1 MLVGYCRLKKKRRST
16 ITDLL
21 CMTDTGGVHMEEYRL
36 CNSDYR
42 FMTLVWEHG
51 PIGSGE
57 LVRLCAEYLGWKK
70 STTYT
75 FIKKLC
81 ENGIFKNENAIVSSV
96 MNKEEYHRAQGEAFV
111 EKAYGGSLP
120 KMIAAFIQSKKLSAA
135 QIAEIEAMIEDYKG

>member
-1 MLVGYCRLKKKRRST
+1 MYQ
-16 ITDLL
+16 
-21 CMTDTGGVHMEEYRL
+21 MTETEYKFAELIWEE
-36 CNSDYR
+36 
-42 FMTLVWEHG
+42 E

-57 LVRLCAEYLGWKK
+57 LVKQCAEKFGWKK

-81 ENGIFKNENAIVSSV
+81 ENGIFKNENAI
-96 MNKEEYHRAQGEAFV
+96 EEYHRAQGEAFV

>member
-21 CMTDTGGVHMEEYRL
+21 RMTDTGGVHMEEYRL

-75 FIKKLC
+75 EIKRLSQKGVL
-81 ENGIFKNENAIVSSV
+81 KNENAVVTSLVTREEVQAKEPARTAKNFGYEEMLSELEAIVADA
-96 MNKEEYHRAQGEAFV
+96 ETRLAEDEAT
-111 EKAYGGSLP
+111 A
-120 KMIAAFIQSKKLSAA
+120 
-135 QIAEIEAMIEDYKG
+135 